1 MNINRDPFGLR
12 PSIAPNNAFSVL
24 QQSAARNAARYS
36 QKIVE
41 SGQQALESGRQAL
54 EDVAASDQW
63 QAVQQTATDAMAF
76 AVPRNVP
83 NFDGPQRR
91 FEDSAWASSGRS
103 RFPASPTPDTN
114 NGVIASSSS
123 AAGAAGAAVT
133 DRLGGMFGDGGKELP
148 MYKDKP
154 YNYGSSARRG
164 WFRRRRT
171 LIFGALAF
179 FVFLYW
185 FGVFSNSEENKGTSG
200 SGLFSGMMSGK
211 TSAVVDWD
219 ERRDRVRD
227 AFKLSWDAYE
237 KYAWGYDE
245 FHPVSKKGR
254 QMVPGGMGWI
264 IVDALD
270 TLILMNL
277 TTQLTHAREWVSTSL
292 DYEKDH
298 DVNTFE
304 TTIRM
309 LGGLLSAHYLSTE
322 FPHYAPIALKEG
334 EEDLF
339 QEKAADLADRLLG
352 AYESNSG
359 IPYASINLKTGEGI
373 RSHADGGASSTA
385 EATSL
390 QLEMKYIAKLTGEV
404 HYWERA
410 EKIMK
415 VVDDLEP
422 EDGLVPIF
430 INPDRGVF
438 QGHNIRLGSR
448 GDSYYEYLIKQYLQ
462 TSKQE
467 PVYKEMWEETLY
479 GMRKHLITYSSSAN
493 LTVLGERPNGLG
505 GDLSP
510 KIDHLVCFLPG
521 TIALGAT
528 EGKTL
533 AEARQ
538 SPSWGKKQEDDMELA
553 RELMKTCWGMY
564 KVTATGLAPEITY
577 FKVDEPPRMWESWA
591 DKVTSPAELDDSNE
605 ANWKSDYDIKVA
617 DRHNLQRPETVES
630 LFYMWRITGE
640 VKYREWGWEMFQA
653 FVKYTLVEDGSG
665 FTSINDVTNLSPPAR
680 DNMESFWLAET
691 LKYLYLLFGPD
702 DILPLTDM
710 VLNTEA
716 HPLPQFEM
724 GKLFT
729 TGWERKPRSKGSS

>member
-1 MNINRDPFGLR
+1 
-12 PSIAPNNAFSVL
+12 
-24 QQSAARNAARYS
+24 
-36 QKIVE
+36 
-41 SGQQALESGRQAL
+41 
-54 EDVAASDQW
+54 
-63 QAVQQTATDAMAF
+63 
-76 AVPRNVP
+76 
-83 NFDGPQRR
+83 
-91 FEDSAWASSGRS
+91 
-103 RFPASPTPDTN
+103 
-114 NGVIASSSS
+114 
-123 AAGAAGAAVT
+123 
-133 DRLGGMFGDGGKELP
+133 
-148 MYKDKP
+148 
-154 YNYGSSARRG
+154 
-164 WFRRRRT
+164 
-171 LIFGALAF
+171 
-179 FVFLYW
+179 
-185 FGVFSNSEENKGTSG
+185 
-200 SGLFSGMMSGK
+200 
-211 TSAVVDWD
+211 
-219 ERRDRVRD
+219 
-227 AFKLSWDAYE
+227 
-237 KYAWGYDE
+237 
-245 FHPVSKKGR
+245 
-254 QMVPGGMGWI
+254 MVPGGMGWI

-352 AYESNSG
+352 AYESQSG

-430 INPDRGVF
+430 INPDRGIF

-702 DILPLTDM
+702 DVLPLTDM

-724 GKLFT
+724 GKLFK
-729 TGWERKPRSKGSS
+729 TGWERKPRAKGSS